1 MEKSKQKRIY
11 IICFII
17 QVLSILIAGFL
28 PTKMFRYYYISSFC
42 CEVYARFDKG
52 TISPFETIFIK
63 EFKKVFPQKFRC
75 TDSDL
80 GGLIIIIYIY
90 FAVIHFIC
98 AIIYSIIFGIKIKNN
113 LKKDYCSII
122 FFIVF
127 ICFLL
132 FFSYAVIT
140 VIPGKASFDAPDKD
154 IYIFDDALNDKIR
167 ENLGKTS
174 KRKIFGSLV
183 IILII
188 IVIIT
193 TIIKIV
199 ILCKSKNDD
208 NLREGQLMTEENYVQ
223 NPLYPNNEY

>member
-1 MEKSKQKRIY
+1 
-11 IICFII
+11 
-17 QVLSILIAGFL
+17 
-28 PTKMFRYYYISSFC
+28 MFDYYISSSFYC
-42 CEVYARFDKG
+42 DIYNGLKEE
-52 TISPFETIFIK
+52 TISTAQKNTFIK
-63 EFKKVFPQKFRC
+63 KFKKVFPKKFSC
-75 TDSDL
+75 SDL
-80 GGLIIIIYIY
+80 DFGLELIVYRF
-90 FAVIHFIC
+90 FAVILFIC

-132 FFSYAVIT
+132 FFSYVVIT
-140 VIPGKASFDAPDKD
+140 VIPGKTSFDVPDKD
-154 IYIFDDALNDKIR
+154 IYIFDDTLNDKIR
-167 ENLGKTS
+167 ENLGKTL

-199 ILCKSKNDD
+199 ILYKSKNDD